1 MTNEEKETIIRQALT
16 RSFLRGVSY
25 GMSLVIKSEGY
36 FEDLS
41 SESLARIIL
50 SDNELNSVILRSEL

>member
-1 MTNEEKETIIRQALT
+1 MTNEEKEKILKQALT

-25 GMSLVIKSEGY
+25 GMSLVIKSEGH

-50 SDNELNSVILRSEL
+50 SDNELNRAISRSKS